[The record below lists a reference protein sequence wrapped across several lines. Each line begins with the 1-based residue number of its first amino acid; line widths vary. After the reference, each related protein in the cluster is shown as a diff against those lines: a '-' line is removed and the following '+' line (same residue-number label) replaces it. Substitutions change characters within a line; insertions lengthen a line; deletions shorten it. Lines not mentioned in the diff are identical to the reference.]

1 MRIVEVGSGSGGTS
15 AVVMAALAA
24 LGARLDFVYTDLS
37 PQLVAF
43 GRKSFGAQYGFAR
56 FKTLDIEADIAS
68 QAWAH
73 PYPVI
78 GLISFVEAKAC
89 FPSQ

>member
-15 AVVMAALAA
+15 AVVLAALAD

-43 GRKSFGAQYGFAR
+43 GRKTYGAQFGFAS

-68 QAWAH
+68 QACA
-73 PYPVI
+73 PPSPIV
-78 GLISFVEAKAC
+78 GLVLNFY
-89 FPSQ
+89 

>member
-15 AVVMAALAA
+15 AVVLAALAD

-43 GRKSFGAQYGFAR
+43 GRKTYGAKYGFAR
-56 FKTLDIEADIAS
+56 FQTLDIEAESAS
-68 QAWAH
+68 QAWA
-73 PYPVI
+73 PPSPV
-78 GLISFVEAKAC
+78 V
-89 FPSQ
+89 